1 MSREYV
7 VGETYVTQDGF
18 SYPGGDWRANTG
30 LAEEGDSFICEKLNG
45 CGDAIHIE
53 SGDIYAT
60 YSELQ
65 DGTIRVKVQ
74 EITELP
80 RRISLDSEGNMVG
93 EMVITNPSLAP
104 NWGGQVTSCESGIVN
119 LGEPME
125 DSDVFG
131 VLTAPA
137 VTGGSSP
144 SYYRKSIM
152 LPLTEDRTKFA
163 LVDLEAFDVS
173 NAWDMNANA
182 FNVFKS
188 TVRGDN
194 KPGVDHEYALDKQLW
209 FTLTEKLRRDLIT
222 TEQFWQMA
230 VALGISKD
238 V

>member
-1 MSREYV
+1 MSDFEIGQEYQV
-7 VGETYVTQDGF
+7 CHGF
-18 SYPGGDWRANTG
+18 AIIDEYWSKATGVWNIGDT
-30 LAEEGDSFICEKLNG
+30 FICHAIDDDGASIAEGGEKV
-45 CGDAIHIE
+45 
-53 SGDIYAT
+53 AT
-60 YSELQ
+60 YSELNKGFCKLILKRAYTHTDVSLTI
-65 DGTIRVKVQ
+65 DGNEVDLNLP
-74 EITELP
+74 LP
-80 RRISLDSEGNMVG
+80 RGGLILDTSLH
-93 EMVITNPSLAP
+93 VIPS
-104 NWGGQVTSCESGIVN
+104 NVEVVEET
-119 LGEPME
+119 
-125 DSDVFG
+125 
-131 VLTAPA
+131 

-152 LPLTEDRTKFA
+152 LPTTADRTVHVQ
-163 LVDLEAFDVS
+163 VDLEAFDVS